1 MNPVEAPRQHL
12 RTPGGLAEFFKD
24 QEKAREIRRD
34 ILEVAGA
41 REAGL

>member
-1 MNPVEAPRQHL
+1 MNPLEAPRQHL
-12 RTPGGLAEFFKD
+12 RIPGELEEFFKD